1 MECRG
6 KGSSFNMQKSE
17 KPICCTIKMIWNI
30 KWMRWKTKHDY
41 YKVTLMEVTL
51 IHIRSVDLT
60 NEDINFD
67 FKT

>member
-1 MECRG
+1 M
-6 KGSSFNMQKSE
+6 
-17 KPICCTIKMIWNI
+17 
-30 KWMRWKTKHDY
+30 WMRWKTKHDY